1 MATKSEIFSYK
12 YQKYLLRVRGRGYI
26 LQQPEKGNDSNI
38 SISSIFQGAAAQSM
52 IIPYKDAPKIALSID
67 QKDSKSTTYFIKIT
81 VATELYVTVA
91 LY

>member
-1 MATKSEIFSYK
+1 
-12 YQKYLLRVRGRGYI
+12 
-26 LQQPEKGNDSNI
+26 
-38 SISSIFQGAAAQSM
+38 M